1 MLERLLAPIFFGV
14 LRGLERP
21 STRLKLTR
29 TRYTFSLIKEQ
40 VPGPKFGS
48 EDASQ
53 CVWYGLVF

>member
-1 MLERLLAPIFFGV
+1 LKLCLSVFSLRFFFGV

-48 EDASQ
+48 EDAS
-53 CVWYGLVF
+53 